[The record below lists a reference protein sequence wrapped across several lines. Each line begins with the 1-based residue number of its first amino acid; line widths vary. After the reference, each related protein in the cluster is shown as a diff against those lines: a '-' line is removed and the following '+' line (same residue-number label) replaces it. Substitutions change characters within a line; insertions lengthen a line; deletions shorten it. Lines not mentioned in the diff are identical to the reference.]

1 MRINHAS
8 VRRIAVLGIVLVF
21 LLTACIAAP
30 TTPFP
35 TAPPTPAAA
44 TLPATRTPSP
54 SSTPGAAPT
63 PTATATSTPQPTPTF
78 HPLMVE
84 GMRQRD
90 YPGSEITVEKQLD
103 AGSNYT
109 RQIVSYRSEGL
120 KIYALLTIPNGK
132 QPASGWPVIIF
143 NHGYIPPKDYRT
155 TERYIAYV
163 DAIARSGYIVF
174 KSDYRGHGSSEGQAR
189 GGYSVPDYT
198 VDVLNGLASVKRL
211 PFADPQRIGMWGH
224 SMGGHITLRSM
235 VTTKDVKVGVIWGG
249 VVAPYADL
257 LYNWHATPPAT
268 LSSGATGWRGGFS
281 AQFGTP
287 EENPAFWAAISPS
300 TFLKDLSGPLQ
311 LNHAAADE
319 EVPVAFSQNLYA
331 QAQQEGLNVELF
343 IYPGD
348 NHNISTNFSLA
359 MQRSIAFFD
368 RYLK

>member
-1 MRINHAS
+1 MRTKITA
-8 VRRIAVLGIVLVF
+8 ILLTVLIF
-21 LLTACIAAP
+21 LLCACSTAS
-30 TTPFP
+30 
-35 TAPPTPAAA
+35 PTPADIA
-44 TLPATRTPSP
+44 PTPSP
-54 SSTPGAAPT
+54 STTALPTPVTVSIPATNTPSPVPSITPAPT
-63 PTATATSTPQPTPTF
+63 RTPQPTPTF
-78 HPLMVE
+78 YPLMVE
-84 GMRQRD
+84 GMRQRV
-90 YPGSEITVEKQLD
+90 YPGSEITVEKQLNP
-103 AGSNYT
+103 GSNYT
-109 RQIVSYRSEGL
+109 QQIVSYRSEGL

-132 QPASGWPVIIF
+132 PPASGWPVILF

-155 TERYIAYV
+155 TERYVAYV

-211 PFADPQRIGMWGH
+211 PYADPQRIGMWGH

-235 VTTKDVKVGVIWGG
+235 VTTQDVKVGVIWGG

-257 LYNWHATPPAT
+257 LYNWHPTPPAT

-287 EENPAFWAAISPS
+287 EENPDFWAAISPS
-300 TFLKDLSGPLQ
+300 TYLKDLSGPLQ
-311 LNHAAADE
+311 LHHAEGDE
-319 EVPVAFSQNLYA
+319 EVPVAFSKNLFA
-331 QAQQEGLNVELF
+331 QAQQAGLNVELYL
-343 IYPGD
+343 YPGD
-348 NHNISTNFSLA
+348 NHNISANFALA